1 MNVNNQFWYFKKP
14 QMLYSPEDSRSG
26 KGNFI
31 EELYM
36 YGYQPI
42 REQWELIIQ
51 QYNKVKY
58 LTDDT

>member
-1 MNVNNQFWYFKKP
+1 
-14 QMLYSPEDSRSG
+14 MLYPPEDSRSG
-26 KGNFI
+26 KDNFI
-31 EELYM
+31 IELYI

-42 REQWELIIQ
+42 RKQYELIIQ